1 MQRVTPP
8 SSREKQFFWH
18 ANVFARLRTCVS
30 LNRTLRATGGLQNLY
45 CQRLVFLKVSVALLV
60 LRLNKKRVLEIFEM
74 VDKYFLSQVLHD
86 KGTLCENLL
95 QSRQGQLLALHICT
109 ECKLDHTV
117 SYLTFAVWQCLQR
130 EIALATKYWTLNS
143 PLCQSHFQHSSILL
157 AFLVLTLRRG
167 PGLVILVD

>member
-1 MQRVTPP
+1 MQRVALP
-8 SSREKQFFWH
+8 SSRVKKKFWH

-86 KGTLCENLL
+86 KGTVCENLL

-109 ECKLDHTV
+109 
-117 SYLTFAVWQCLQR
+117 
-130 EIALATKYWTLNS
+130 
-143 PLCQSHFQHSSILL
+143 
-157 AFLVLTLRRG
+157 
-167 PGLVILVD
+167 

>member
-1 MQRVTPP
+1 MQRVALP
-8 SSREKQFFWH
+8 SSRVKQFFWH
-18 ANVFARLRTCVS
+18 ANVFARLWTCVS

-45 CQRLVFLKVSVALLV
+45 CQRLVLLKVSVDLLV
-60 LRLNKKRVLEIFEM
+60 LRLNTKRALEIFEM
-74 VDKYFLSQVLHD
+74 VEKYFLSQALHD
-86 KGTLCENLL
+86 KGTICENLL
-95 QSRQGQLLALHICT
+95 QSTQGQFLALHICT

-130 EIALATKYWTLNS
+130 EIALATRYWTLS
-143 PLCQSHFQHSSILL
+143 SLLCQSHFQHSSILL

>member
-8 SSREKQFFWH
+8 SSRVKQFFWH
-18 ANVFARLRTCVS
+18 ANVFARLWTCVS

-45 CQRLVFLKVSVALLV
+45 CQCLVFLRVSVALLA
-60 LRLNKKRVLEIFEM
+60 LRVNKKRALEIFEM

-86 KGTLCENLL
+86 KGTVCENLL
-95 QSRQGQLLALHICT
+95 WSRQGQLLAMHVCT

-143 PLCQSHFQHSSILL
+143 PLCKSHFQHSSILL
-157 AFLVLTLRRG
+157 AFLVLTMTQG